1 MKRARAAAD
10 KALRR
15 QAFLEAASRLFGD
28 ADYAGVTMEGVARE
42 AGLSK
47 GTVYLYFGSKEALFL
62 ELLIRELEDWFG
74 ELLPALVALQGQPA
88 EVLARGFAASL
99 VQRPRL
105 TRLLVL
111 LHVVLEHNVKLETA
125 RSFKLRLLDVMTPV
139 ATTLEEVRGLAP
151 GQGMRLLLH
160 AHALMVGLLQLTRPS
175 AAVATV
181 LEDPRLAPLR
191 LDFQTELERAMTAVL
206 RGQAAG

>member
-10 KALRR
+10 KARRR
-15 QAFLEAASRLFGD
+15 QAFLEAARRLFGD

-47 GTVYLYFGSKEALFL
+47 GTVYLYFRSKEELFL
-62 ELLIRELEDWFG
+62 ELLIGELEDWFG
-74 ELLPALVALQGQPA
+74 ELLPALHALRGQPA
-88 EVLARGFAASL
+88 QVLAKGFAVSL
-99 VQRPRL
+99 VQRPQL

-125 RSFKLRLLDVMTPV
+125 RAFKLRLLDVMTPV
-139 ATTLEEVRGLAP
+139 ATTLEDVRRLAP

-175 AAVATV
+175 AAVASV
-181 LEDPRLAPLR
+181 LEDPRLAPLK
-191 LDFQTELERAMTAVL
+191 LDFQVELERAMTAL
-206 RGQAAG
+206 LQGQDAG